1 MANDC
6 TAHYNTAFSLQS
18 ALWRFLVILYLKLLL
33 AAFFWGGTFVAGRI
47 GAAHAGPFALAFLRF
62 TLATAILVWHIRRR
76 EGALPRVSGS
86 RNILFVLLLGA
97 TGIFAYNALFFT
109 ALQTIPAGRAAVVV
123 ANNPIVIA
131 LGAALFLGE
140 PLTRRKCIGI
150 AISVCGA
157 LVAVTRGDPVSFLQ
171 GGVSWG
177 DVALVG
183 CLASWA
189 AYSLLGK
196 KAMSSLSPL
205 AAVTWSCA
213 SGACM
218 LLPFALHE
226 GMLDA
231 ITTYTP
237 DVWASIFYL
246 GMFGT
251 ALGFTWFYEGVDR
264 IGAAKAG
271 VFINFVPI
279 TAILSGWLF
288 LGEPLSPSLI
298 LGAALV
304 LTGVYTANR

>member
-1 MANDC
+1 M
-6 TAHYNTAFSLQS
+6 L
-18 ALWRFLVILYLKLLL
+18 LYAKLLL

-47 GAAHAGPFALAFLRF
+47 GAAHAAPFTLAFLRF
-62 TLATAILVWHIRRR
+62 TVATAILFWHIRSR
-76 EGALPRVSGS
+76 EGALPHVTGG
-86 RNILFVLLLGA
+86 RNLFNVFLLGA

-123 ANNPIVIA
+123 ANNPIIIA

-140 PLTRRKCIGI
+140 PLTGRKMAGIGI
-150 AISVCGA
+150 SVSGA
-157 LVAVTRGDPVSFLQ
+157 LVAITRGDPAFFHA
-171 GGVSWG
+171 GGFTWG
-177 DVALVG
+177 DVALLG

-196 KAMSSLSPL
+196 TTMRVMSPL

-213 SGACM
+213 AGAVM

-226 GMLDA
+226 GMLTAMRD
-231 ITTYTP
+231 YP
-237 DVWASIFYL
+237 VSVWASIVYL

-251 ALGFTWFYEGVDR
+251 AIGFTWFYEGVNR

-288 LGEPLSPSLI
+288 LGEPLSASLL

-304 LTGVYTANR
+304 LTGVYTANKG

>member
-1 MANDC
+1 
-6 TAHYNTAFSLQS
+6 
-18 ALWRFLVILYLKLLL
+18 
-33 AAFFWGGTFVAGRI
+33 
-47 GAAHAGPFALAFLRF
+47 
-62 TLATAILVWHIRRR
+62 
-76 EGALPRVSGS
+76 
-86 RNILFVLLLGA
+86 
-97 TGIFAYNALFFT
+97 
-109 ALQTIPAGRAAVVV
+109 
-123 ANNPIVIA
+123 
-131 LGAALFLGE
+131 
-140 PLTRRKCIGI
+140 
-150 AISVCGA
+150 
-157 LVAVTRGDPVSFLQ
+157 
-171 GGVSWG
+171 
-177 DVALVG
+177 
-183 CLASWA
+183 
-189 AYSLLGK
+189 
-196 KAMSSLSPL
+196 
-205 AAVTWSCA
+205 
-213 SGACM
+213 M